1 MRVSKLRDETR
12 SVAVKVEDETLTV
25 EYRPN
30 AYTPK
35 LEQEAAQVS
44 GDQAGPVLLTML
56 VPVIAGWDLVD
67 DAGAMIPI
75 DEANLA
81 ELPVSLLVTVL
92 KAVGDDM
99 NPQRASGTISGGI

>member
-67 DAGAMIPI
+67 DAWRDDPHRRGEPRRAACEPPGDGA
-75 DEANLA
+75 E
-81 ELPVSLLVTVL
+81 
-92 KAVGDDM
+92 
-99 NPQRASGTISGGI
+99 GGRR